1 MSMFR
6 TDIKTPVRLS
16 VAIAILA
23 AIASAG
29 GLFLSGLYHDNALI
43 TAAWHGNDFVTLFLA
58 LPVMVGSLVYA
69 TRGSKRAQVIWM
81 GTLWY
86 MVYNYMFYLFGA
98 AFNAFFLIYVALF
111 TMSSYALALALLKV
125 DIRALGSRLF
135 DRIPV
140 KPVSIFMLFFAI
152 LLGFMWVALSLSF
165 VFTGVIPVAI
175 AQTDHP
181 TGVVFAID
189 LSLIVPSLILCAIA
203 LFRRQAWGFLLSTI
217 VMIKAS
223 TYALAMIAMSVFSYL
238 EVGILDP
245 LILLWAVLGAGCL
258 ASCFLL
264 LRALG
269 PEVQDST
276 SSAAS

>member
-1 MSMFR
+1 MFR
-6 TDIKTPVRLS
+6 TEFKTPVRLS

-29 GLFLSGLYHDNALI
+29 GLFLSSLYHDNALI

-58 LPVMVGSLVYA
+58 LPVMVGSLVYSA
-69 TRGSKRAQVIWM
+69 RGSRRAQVIWM

-98 AFNAFFLIYVALF
+98 AFNSFFLIYAALF
-111 TMSSYALALALLKV
+111 TMSSYALVLALLKV
-125 DIRALGSRLF
+125 DAHGLSGRAF

-140 KPVSIFMLFFAI
+140 KLVSGFMLFFAI
-152 LLGFMWVALSLSF
+152 LLGVMWIGLSLSY

-189 LSLIVPSLILCAIA
+189 LTLIVPSLILCAVA
-203 LFRRQAWGFLLSTI
+203 LYRRKAWGFVLSTI

-258 ASCFLL
+258 ASCYLL
-264 LRALG
+264 LRAMK
-269 PEVQDST
+269 PAAQDST
-276 SSAAS
+276 TSAAS

>member
-1 MSMFR
+1 MFR
-6 TDIKTPVRLS
+6 TEFKTPVRLS

-23 AIASAG
+23 TIASAG

-43 TAAWHGNDFVTLFLA
+43 TAAWHGNDFITLFLA

-69 TRGSKRAQVIWM
+69 TRGSRRAQVIWM

-98 AFNAFFLIYVALF
+98 AFNAFFLIYAALF
-111 TMSSYALALALLKV
+111 TMSSYALVLALLKV
-125 DIRALGSRLF
+125 DVRDFGARVF

-140 KPVSIFMLFFAI
+140 KFVSGFMLFFAI
-152 LLGFMWVALSLSF
+152 LLGGMWIALSLSY

-175 AQTDHP
+175 TQTDHP

-189 LSLIVPSLILCAIA
+189 LALIVPSLALCAVA
-203 LFRRQAWGFLLSTI
+203 LRRRTAWGYLLSTI

-245 LILLWAVLGAGCL
+245 FILLWAFLGVGCI

-264 LRALG
+264 LRAMS
-269 PEVQDST
+269 PAAQDSKT
-276 SSAAS
+276 SAAS